1 MRNLDFC
8 CCCADAGRGITPGAA
23 PGVIGV
29 DVPELG
35 AVSAPELLTA
45 SVDPSPVPDEEG
57 RVELLMAVVVTEST
71 EFDRCALDRRGN
83 MLGIL
88 NPGELGFGAS
98 GVFCTAAGVGVIGVS
113 AAGGADGGRG

>member
-1 MRNLDFC
+1 MAMRSPV
-8 CCCADAGRGITPGAA
+8 ARRRRGN
-23 PGVIGV
+23 
-29 DVPELG
+29 ELG
-35 AVSAPELLTA
+35 L
-45 SVDPSPVPDEEG
+45 G
-57 RVELLMAVVVTEST
+57 LMAVVVTEST

-113 AAGGADGGRG
+113 GAGGADGGRG